1 MRGASASRSTRTI
14 TRVWTVVSACVN
26 RASPDYCVTTA
37 LTGKLDYCNSV
48 NHRRNLGG
56 RRGMRILTLL
66 KVGVLCPTC
75 CGYKYY
81 CTLRSLPVYNTI
93 PYHSVTSLICPDCRC
108 CRLVVKD
115 EQCHCGSA
123 LCSHV
128 LLKHWSKTKC
138 ESFSPCVGRL

>member
-26 RASPDYCVTTA
+26 LASPDYCVTTA

-56 RRGMRILTLL
+56 RRGICTPTF
-66 KVGVLCPTC
+66 KSGVLSP
-75 CGYKYY
+75 YLLWVQVLLHS
-81 CTLRSLPVYNTI
+81 TLTTRIIYTI
-93 PYHSVTSLICPDCRC
+93 PYHSLTSLICPDCRC
-108 CRLVVKD
+108 CRLVDTD

-128 LLKHWSKTKC
+128 LLKHWSKTA
-138 ESFSPCVGRL
+138 V